1 MKSTMHKFIKTIAFL
16 IISTVAFPQQ
26 GNYFLSHFS
35 PSDERI
41 DYLTFGM
48 AQDSKGVIYFAN
60 KNGVLE
66 FDGRNWKLV
75 GTSGPVFTI
84 TTSGQDVFLGGLNG
98 FGKIAIGPDNTQS
111 HQLLSQ
117 NQPEA
122 KQIFSS
128 LSINGKVY
136 FANSHVVYVVS
147 PVSGVVE
154 SVIKAKA
161 PEEFAGLLEVT
172 GSVYVKSTSG
182 LLKIEGNKLIPSN
195 FPWPDNMTIEFSAT
209 SPTSHVTLLSV
220 SGGRLFLAS
229 TNGLKEINVA
239 DKDFL
244 VHNIPI
250 AANWVTDE
258 LVAIGTLRGGIIFI
272 NPQTGVTQEV
282 TNFYTGL
289 PDNEVYAMMVDRNQ
303 GLWVAHDYGF
313 TRVAPFLAF
322 SSFSH
327 YPGLEGSLL
336 CAKTFHGETYVGTT
350 LGLFMLVKQDV
361 TQEVFINQSTGSK
374 GKGSRKKKGLFSFL
388 QKNTVEELGLQ
399 NKKGGKYALKL
410 AGYQYKRVAGIDG
423 KVTQLIEY
431 NDQLLA
437 AGIFGVSTIGAT
449 KSIPITSVP
458 VRSIY
463 ISTSVGQ
470 LLASTLEDE
479 IKSFIPKAKS
489 WKETNLLDTLTDYV
503 SYIFEDKFQNIWLC
517 GRTDAIK
524 VETVD
529 GQITAVER
537 VPFSNPTIDESVG
550 FAYGND
556 VYVATGGS
564 FHLYNIKDNV
574 FKKYDSLP
582 GSKKF
587 FASAGYFWFNDGHRW
602 RTVDARMQ
610 AALKLEWLGLF
621 SNIRYISPADKDNL
635 WVITANNELYKFSS
649 GLAKKYQNEYPLFLR
664 EVRGQQN
671 KIAPSRSII
680 VSQLENTVDFE
691 FIQPDYLGMKA
702 VEYRYQVKGLSKDW
716 TSWATTNNI
725 VNFSYLPTGKY
736 KVEVQ
741 TKDLM
746 GQISKVVEISLKV
759 EPPYW
764 RRPWFYLIEVIFFS
778 AMVFLSM
785 RLSAG
790 NKKYRI
796 ISQLLSLLTVI
807 MVIQLVQAAVNAQL
821 TIKTTPVIDFF
832 IQVGMALLVLP
843 FENYLRKFMLRAPK
857 ETQS

>member
-1 MKSTMHKFIKTIAFL
+1 MLKSFL
-16 IISTVAFPQQ
+16 QTLALVAISTATFAQQ

-48 AQDSKGVIYFAN
+48 AQDAKGVMYFAN

-66 FDGRNWKLV
+66 FDGRNWKLI
-75 GTSGPVFTI
+75 GTSGPMFTI

-98 FGKIAIGPDNTQS
+98 FGKIAIGADNVRSYQS
-111 HQLLSQ
+111 LSQ
-117 NQPEA
+117 NQPEGN
-122 KQIFSS
+122 QIFSS
-128 LSINGKVY
+128 LAINDKVY
-136 FANSHVVYVVS
+136 FSNSHVVYVLS
-147 PVSGVVE
+147 PNTGIVE
-154 SVIKAKA
+154 SVIKVKP
-161 PEEFAGLLEVT
+161 PEELSGLLEVT

-182 LLKIEGNKLIPSN
+182 ILKVENGKLIPSN
-195 FPWPDNMTIEFSAT
+195 FPWHDNLTIEFSAS
-209 SPTSHVTLLSV
+209 SPTSKSTLLSIT
-220 SGGRLFLAS
+220 GGRLFLANA
-229 TNGLKEINVA
+229 NGLKEINIA

-250 AANWVTDE
+250 AANWLTDE

-272 NPQTGVTQEV
+272 NPQTGVTQQI
-282 TNFYTGL
+282 TNYYTGL
-289 PDNEVYAMMVDRNQ
+289 PDNEVYSMMVDRND

-313 TRVAPFLAF
+313 TRVAPSLPF

-327 YPGLEGSLL
+327 YPGLDGSLL
-336 CAKTFHGETYVGTT
+336 CAKTFHDETYVGTT
-350 LGLFMLVKQDV
+350 LGLYILVKQDV
-361 TQEVFINQSTGSK
+361 TQEVFINPSSSSKNKGSK
-374 GKGSRKKKGLFSFL
+374 KKKGLFSFL
-388 QKNTVEELGLQ
+388 RKNTVEEPSAQ
-399 NKKGGKYALKL
+399 KKTGKYAVKL
-410 AGYQYKRVAGIDG
+410 AGYVYKRVAGIDG

-431 NDQLLA
+431 NNQLIA
-437 AGIFGVSTIGAT
+437 AGIFGISTIESA
-449 KSIPITSVP
+449 KSTPITLAP
-458 VRSIY
+458 VRSVY
-463 ISTSVGQ
+463 ISNSLGE

-479 IKSFIPKAKS
+479 IKSFAPKAKG
-489 WKETNLLDTLTDYV
+489 WKETNLLDTLNDYV

-529 GQITAVER
+529 GEITAVER

-550 FAYGND
+550 ISYGNE

-564 FHLYNIKDNV
+564 FHRYNLKENV

-582 GSKKF
+582 GPKKY

-602 RTVDARMQ
+602 RTVDPRKQ
-610 AALKLEWLGLF
+610 AAFKIEWLSLF
-621 SNIRYISPADKDNL
+621 PNLRYISPADKESL
-635 WVITANNELYKFSS
+635 WVITANNELYKFSG
-649 GLAKKYQNEYPLFLR
+649 GLAQQYKNEYPLFLR
-664 EVRGQQN
+664 EVRAQQS
-671 KIAPSRSII
+671 KIAPSHSIK

-691 FIQPDYLGMKA
+691 FIQPDFLGMRA

-716 TSWATTNNI
+716 TLWASTNNI

-736 KVEVQ
+736 KVDVQ
-741 TKDLM
+741 TRDLT
-746 GQISKVVEISLKV
+746 GKISKVEEISLEV

-764 RRPWFYLIEVIFFS
+764 QRPWFYLIEVIFFS

-807 MVIQLVQAAVNAQL
+807 MVIQFVQAIVNAKL
-821 TIKTTPVIDFF
+821 AIKTTPVIDFF
-832 IQVGMALLVLP
+832 VQVGMALLVLP
-843 FENYLRKFMLRAPK
+843 FENYLRKFMAKARREEQAA
-857 ETQS
+857 T

>member
-1 MKSTMHKFIKTIAFL
+1 MLKSFL
-16 IISTVAFPQQ
+16 RTLTKALVLVAISTVTFAQQ

-48 AQDSKGVIYFAN
+48 TQDSKGVIYFAN

-98 FGKIAIGPDNTQS
+98 FGKIAVGPDNIRS

-136 FANSHVVYVVS
+136 FANTRVIYVVS
-147 PVSGVVE
+147 PASGVVE

-161 PEEFAGLLEVT
+161 LEEFGGLLEVS
-172 GSVYVKSTSG
+172 GSAYVKSLNG
-182 LLKIEGNKLIPSN
+182 ILKVEGDKLIPSN
-195 FPWPDNMTIEFSAT
+195 FPWSDNLTIEFSAT

-229 TNGLKEINVA
+229 DNGLKEINVA

-250 AANWVTDE
+250 AANWLTEE

-272 NPQTGVTQEV
+272 NPQTGATHEV

-313 TRVAPFLAF
+313 TRIAPFLPF

-350 LGLFMLVKQDV
+350 LGLFILVKQDV
-361 TQEVFINQSTGSK
+361 TQEVFINSSPTSSK
-374 GKGSRKKKGLFSFL
+374 NKGSGKKKGLFSFL
-388 QKNTVEELGLQ
+388 RKNTIEEVSTQ
-399 NKKGGKYALKL
+399 KKRGKYAIKL
-410 AGYQYKRVAGIDG
+410 ASYVYKRVTGIDG

-431 NDQLLA
+431 NNQLLA
-437 AGIFGVSTIGAT
+437 AGIFGVSTIEAN
-449 KSIPITSVP
+449 KSTPITLAP
-458 VRSIY
+458 VRSVY
-463 ISTSVGQ
+463 ISNSLGE

-479 IKSFIPKAKS
+479 IKSFAPKAKG
-489 WKETNLLDTLTDYV
+489 WKETNLLDTLNDYV
-503 SYIFEDKFQNIWLC
+503 SYIFEDKLQNIWLC

-529 GQITAVER
+529 GEITAVER

-550 FAYGND
+550 ITYGNE

-564 FHLYNIKDNV
+564 FHHYDHKDNV

-582 GSKKF
+582 GPKKY

-602 RTVDARMQ
+602 RTVDPRKQ
-610 AALKLEWLGLF
+610 AAFKLEWLGLF
-621 SNIRYISPADKDNL
+621 PNIRYIAPADAGNL

-649 GLAKKYQNEYPLFLR
+649 GVARQYKNDYPLFLR
-664 EVRGQQN
+664 EVRGQQS
-671 KIAPSRSII
+671 KILPSHSIK
-680 VSQLENTVDFE
+680 VSQLESTVDFE
-691 FIQPDYLGMKA
+691 FIQPDFLGMKA

-716 TSWATTNNI
+716 TLWASTNNI

-741 TKDLM
+741 TRDLM
-746 GQISKVVEISLKV
+746 GKISKVEEIALEV

-764 RRPWFYLIEVIFFS
+764 RRAWFYLIEVIFFS

-807 MVIQLVQAAVNAQL
+807 MVIQLVQAAVNSQL
-821 TIKTTPVIDFF
+821 TIKTTPVSDFF

-843 FENYLRKFMLRAPK
+843 FENYLRKFMVRAPK
-857 ETQS
+857 VLD

>member
-1 MKSTMHKFIKTIAFL
+1 LALVT
-16 IISTVAFPQQ
+16 ISTVTFAQK
-26 GNYFLSHFS
+26 GNYYLSHFTA
-35 PSDERI
+35 SDERI

-48 AQDSKGVIYFAN
+48 AQDAKGVMYFAN

-66 FDGRNWKLV
+66 FDGRNWKLI
-75 GTSGPVFTI
+75 GTSGPMFTI

-98 FGKIAIGPDNTQS
+98 FGKIAIGPDNIRSYQS
-111 HQLLSQ
+111 LSQ
-117 NQPEA
+117 NQSEGNN
-122 KQIFSS
+122 IFSS
-128 LSINGKVY
+128 LAINNKVY
-136 FANSHVVYVVS
+136 FSNSHVVYVLS
-147 PVSGVVE
+147 PTSGAVE
-154 SVIKAKA
+154 SVIKVKP
-161 PEEFAGLLEVT
+161 PEELAGLLEVT

-182 LLKIEGNKLIPSN
+182 ILKVEDGKLIPSN
-195 FPWPDNMTIEFSAT
+195 FPWKDNLTIEFSAS
-209 SPTSHVTLLSV
+209 SPTSHFTLLSV
-220 SGGRLFLAS
+220 TGGRLFLAS
-229 TNGLKEINVA
+229 ADGLKEINVA

-244 VHNIPI
+244 IHNIPI
-250 AANWVTDE
+250 AANWLTDE

-282 TNFYTGL
+282 TNYYTGL
-289 PDNEVYAMMVDRNQ
+289 PDNEVYSMMVDRNQ

-313 TRVAPFLAF
+313 TRVAPFLPF

-327 YPGLEGSLL
+327 YPGLDGSLL

-350 LGLFMLVKQDV
+350 LGLYILVKQDV
-361 TQEVFINQSTGSK
+361 TQEVFINPSTSSK

-388 QKNTVEELGLQ
+388 RKNTVEESSTQ
-399 NKKGGKYALKL
+399 KKAGKYAVKL
-410 AGYQYKRVAGIDG
+410 ASYVYRRVAGIDG

-431 NDQLLA
+431 NNQLLA
-437 AGIFGVSTIGAT
+437 AGIFGVSTIEAA
-449 KSIPITSVP
+449 KSTPITLVP
-458 VRSIY
+458 VRSVY
-463 ISTSVGQ
+463 VSNSLGE

-479 IKSFIPKAKS
+479 IKSFAPKAKG
-489 WKETNLLDTLTDYV
+489 WKETNLLDTLNDYV

-529 GQITAVER
+529 GEIIAVER

-550 FAYGND
+550 ISYGNE

-564 FHLYNIKDNV
+564 FHHYNIKENV

-582 GSKKF
+582 GPKKY

-602 RTVDARMQ
+602 RTVDPRKQ
-610 AALKLEWLGLF
+610 AAFKLEWLGLF
-621 SNIRYISPADKDNL
+621 PNIRYIAPADQGNL
-635 WVITANNELYKFSS
+635 WVITANNELYKFSN
-649 GLAKKYQNEYPLFLR
+649 GLAQQYKNDYPLFLR
-664 EVRGQQN
+664 EVRAQQS
-671 KIAPSRSII
+671 KIVPSHSII

-691 FIQPDYLGMKA
+691 FIQPDFLGMRA

-716 TSWATTNNI
+716 TLWASSNNI

-736 KVEVQ
+736 KVDVQ
-741 TKDLM
+741 TRDLM
-746 GQISKVVEISLKV
+746 GKISKVEEIALEV

-764 RRPWFYLIEVIFFS
+764 RRPWFYLIEVVFFS

-807 MVIQLVQAAVNAQL
+807 MVIQLVQAAVNSQL

-843 FENYLRKFMLRAPK
+843 FENYLRRFMSRARK
-857 ETQS
+857 EQA